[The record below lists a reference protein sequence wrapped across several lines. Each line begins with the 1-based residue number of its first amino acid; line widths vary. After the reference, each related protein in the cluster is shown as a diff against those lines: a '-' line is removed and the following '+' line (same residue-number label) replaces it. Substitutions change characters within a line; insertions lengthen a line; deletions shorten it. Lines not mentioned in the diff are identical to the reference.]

1 MELSDT
7 FEYKF
12 SFTQEDVDNFAKV
25 TGDYNPIHID
35 ETIARHSIF
44 KKRIVHGFLS
54 GSVFSR
60 VFGTIWPGEGT
71 IYLSQTMNFL
81 KPMYTSVEY
90 SAKFLVLDILPK
102 NKFWIETIVFD
113 DNLEIAIEGKALIK
127 ISV

>member
-1 MELSDT
+1 MELRDT

-25 TGDYNPIHID
+25 SGDYNPIHID
-35 ETIARHSIF
+35 EAIARDSIF

-81 KPMYTSVEY
+81 KPMFTGVEY
-90 SAKFLVLDILPK
+90 SAKFVVLDVLPK
-102 NKFWIETIVFD
+102 NKFWIETLVFD
-113 DNLEIAIEGKALIK
+113 DNLEITIEGKALIK
-127 ISV
+127 N